1 VNLKEYVRTIPD
13 FPSPGILFYDI
24 ATLLEDAKAWRYT
37 VDKMSDLVASD
48 MPDHLVAIESRGFL
62 IGASVAY
69 KLGIGLTM
77 VRKKNKLP
85 GKTISFTYDLEYGS
99 DTLEI
104 QENAIQKGQK
114 LILIDDLLAT
124 GGTIAAAAKLLQGI
138 GADLLASTF
147 IIELEFLNGRN
158 NIDMP
163 VHSLVTYSG

>member
-1 VNLKEYVRTIPD
+1 MNLKEYVRTIPD